1 MQGIAQAFSEGGPF
15 MLLILLFG
23 IAVTALTIVQLV
35 RTRKADWSPMLWGLL
50 GSMIACGALGS
61 LLGVMQGFNA
71 LEMAAPDM
79 RAALMARAIA
89 IALNTTTLALIFAL
103 PLSFLIGLAS
113 FLAKRAVRRQG
124 IKG

>member
-1 MQGIAQAFSEGGPF
+1 

-23 IAVTALTIVQLV
+23 IAVLVVTIIQLV
-35 RTRKADWSPMLWGLL
+35 RTRKADWSPMLWGML

-61 LLGVMQGFNA
+61 LLGMMQGFNA

-113 FLAKRAVRRQG
+113 FLAKRAVRRQAVEG
-124 IKG
+124 